1 MFSCYLYFLV
11 TLSYVINNNAVT
23 DSKTKALFTL
33 YENVQNFE
41 SRNENIV
48 FLRKKSKKINER
60 ES

>member
-33 YENVQNFE
+33 YENVQNYE